1 MSGPGEDARGRDAC
15 RPSPAMTASLPR
27 TLFDFADPHAAD
39 AWHAIDDRVM
49 GGVSRSTLRADPA
62 GHAVFEGAVSLDR
75 GGGFASV
82 RSVPGDRGLPGA
94 TACRIEVRGEPRVF
108 KLGLLTDD
116 GFDGVHHQAEF
127 TPAADAWRTL
137 VLPLVHFSA
146 RFRGR
151 VIPDA
156 RPLDPARIRQV
167 GLMIAGRQAG
177 PFALG
182 IRRIELA

>member
-1 MSGPGEDARGRDAC
+1 M
-15 RPSPAMTASLPR
+15 
-27 TLFDFADPHAAD
+27 FDFADPRAVD
-39 AWHAIDDRVM
+39 AWRAIDDRVM
-49 GGVSRSTLRADPA
+49 GGVSRSALRADPA
-62 GHAVFEGAVSLDR
+62 GHAVFEGTVSLDR

-82 RSVPGDRGLPGA
+82 RSTPGDLGRPGA
-94 TACRIEVRGEPRVF
+94 VSCRIEVRGDPRRF

-116 GFDGVHHQAEF
+116 GFDGIHYQADF

-137 VLPLVHFSA
+137 VLPLADFRR

-151 VIPDA
+151 EIPDA
-156 RPLDPARIRQV
+156 PPLDAACIRQV

>member
-1 MSGPGEDARGRDAC
+1 
-15 RPSPAMTASLPR
+15 MTLLLPFVI
-27 TLFDFADPHAAD
+27 FDFSDPAAVH

-49 GGVSRSTLRADPA
+49 GGVSRSRLRADPA

-82 RSVPGDRGLPGA
+82 RSTSGDRSAPGA
-94 TACRIEVRGEPRVF
+94 MVCRIEVRGDPRQF

-116 GFDGVHHQAEF
+116 GFDGVHYQAEF
-127 TPAADAWRTL
+127 TPADAWRTL
-137 VLPLVHFSA
+137 VLPLADFSP

-156 RPLDPARIRQV
+156 PALEPARIRQV

-177 PFALG
+177 PFTLA

>member
-1 MSGPGEDARGRDAC
+1 MTP
-15 RPSPAMTASLPR
+15 PLPA
-27 TLFDFADPHAAD
+27 TLFDFADPRTAD

-49 GGVSRSTLRADPA
+49 GGVSRSALRADPA
-62 GHAVFEGAVSLDR
+62 GHAVFQGTVSLDR

-82 RSVPGDRGLPGA
+82 RSVPGDRGHPGA
-94 TACRIEVRGEPRVF
+94 TTCRIEVRGDPLEF
-108 KLGLLTDD
+108 KLGLLADD
-116 GFDGVHHQAEF
+116 GFDGIHYQAEF

-137 VLPLVHFSA
+137 VLPLADFSP

-156 RPLDPARIRQV
+156 PPLDAARIRQV
-167 GLMIAGRQAG
+167 GLLIAGRQAG